1 MSTKVKA
8 KYLSLF
14 LSVNL
19 LIYFLIQNHV
29 TRNEYDLMTEL
40 DHAIPFMPEYIWV
53 YHSIV
58 PVIGGAAILLL
69 KSRKAFFTTL
79 WSFIF
84 ATVVLNFFYLYF
96 PSFYPRGEFEPT
108 TVSEIIVEMTRKID
122 GANNTFPSGHVCFAW
137 LMYWGIFFSEA
148 AKTLRGLRSLFFL
161 WAIGISL
168 STLVL
173 KQHYI
178 IDVGS
183 GFALATIS
191 FFMVKSI
198 IENRKLYEE

>member
-1 MSTKVKA
+1 MSTGVKA
-8 KYLSLF
+8 KYLSVFLF
-14 LSVNL
+14 INL
-19 LIYFLIQNHV
+19 VVYFLIQRHV
-29 TRNEYDLMTEL
+29 TQNDYDLMTQI
-40 DHAIPFMPEYIWV
+40 DHAIPFMPQYIWL

-58 PVIGGAAILLL
+58 PVIGASMILMV
-69 KSRKAFFTTL
+69 KSKRIFFTTL
-79 WSFIF
+79 WSFIL

-108 TVSEIIVEMTRKID
+108 TISEVVVEITRKID

-137 LMYWGIFFSEA
+137 LMYWGVYFSEA
-148 AKTLRGLRSLFFL
+148 ARNLRGLRSLFCL
-161 WAIGISL
+161 WAIGISM

-178 IDVGS
+178 VDVAS

-191 FFMVKSI
+191 FFMVKSFV
-198 IENRKLYEE
+198 ETRRLFED

>member
-1 MSTKVKA
+1 MSTRVKA

-14 LSVNL
+14 LSINL

-58 PVIGGAAILLL
+58 PVIGGATLLLL

-79 WSFIF
+79 WSFIL
-84 ATVVLNFFYLYF
+84 ATVALNFFYLYF
-96 PSFYPRGEFEPT
+96 PSFYPRGEFEPIT
-108 TVSEIIVEMTRKID
+108 ISEIVVEVTRKID

-137 LMYWGIFFSEA
+137 LMYWGMFFSEA
-148 AKTLRGLRSLFFL
+148 AEKLRGLRSLFCL

-183 GFALATIS
+183 GFLLATMS
-191 FFMVKSI
+191 FFLVKSV
-198 IENRKLYEE
+198 IENCKLYEE